1 MQKIRTI
8 FYLLVHKLFA
18 SKTKKLSLLVF
29 CLFSKKISMSKLM
42 YFMRFISHSIGLEIR
57 ERIFSRNAENAFM
70 WRQLR
75 FVLRKLS
82 QDSIEN
88 GKHFS
93 NPKVIYVVVYS
104 CNVVTVVQLLFCY
117 QYCSYLIMMWIFF
130 IIHTSNC
137 SFSTTLYSG
146 YCLILHIRI
155 EVAQLRLFLWC
166 T

>member
-1 MQKIRTI
+1 MS
-8 FYLLVHKLFA
+8 Y
-18 SKTKKLSLLVF
+18 LVF
-29 CLFSKKISMSKLM
+29 CLLSNKISMSKLM

-93 NPKVIYVVVYS
+93 NRKVIYVVVYS
-104 CNVVTVVQLLFCY
+104 YNVVIVTQLLFCCHY
-117 QYCSYLIMMWIFF
+117 YSYLIMLWNLF
-130 IIHTSNC
+130 IIHISNC
-137 SFSTTLYSG
+137 SFCTTLLDYSE
-146 YCLILHIRI
+146 YSLISYIHI
-155 EVAQLRLFLWC
+155 EVAQFGLFLWC